1 MPASEA
7 ISGMGTALRR
17 NGTEI
22 AEVFDISGP
31 EFTSEVIDVTH
42 LKSPDY
48 WREKIG
54 GLKDGGEL
62 TFSVNF
68 ILGNATHNAATGI
81 LSAFA
86 GTGAAPRDTWDII
99 FPDAGAT
106 TWTVYGPIT
115 GFTTGATVDDK
126 LQAEITVSLSGKPIL
141 V

>member
-17 NGTEI
+17 NGVEI

-31 EFTSEVIDVTH
+31 EFTSEVIEVTH

-54 GLKDGGEL
+54 GLKDGGDL

-68 ILGNATHNAATGI
+68 ILGNATHNAATGL

-86 GTGAAPRDTWDII
+86 GSTSPPFDEWEVV
-99 FPDAGAT
+99 FPDVSNT

-115 GFTTGATVDDK
+115 GFTTGATIDDK
-126 LQAEITVSLSGKPIL
+126 LQAEITVSLSGAPIL